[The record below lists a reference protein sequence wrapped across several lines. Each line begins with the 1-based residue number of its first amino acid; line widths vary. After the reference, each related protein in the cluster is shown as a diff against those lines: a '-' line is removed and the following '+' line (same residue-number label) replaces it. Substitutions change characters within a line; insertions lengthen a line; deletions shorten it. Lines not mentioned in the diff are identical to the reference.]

1 VLQLNGSKTSFCT
14 TDDGLQGSCSYY
26 LTTAVVCRRRAG
38 QQLCDDVWMRADI
51 SLAGKHADLKF
62 TVKYNGSDDN
72 PVRIQELPA
81 VFLSRKLGQLVF
93 YDGPE
98 PWQVDTCAGFASRK
112 TVIIT
117 FNNITTI
124 IITIVSSSSS
134 SSSSFFMLSI
144 SP

>member
-1 VLQLNGSKTSFCT
+1 
-14 TDDGLQGSCSYY
+14 
-26 LTTAVVCRRRAG
+26 
-38 QQLCDDVWMRADI
+38 MRADI

-98 PWQVDTCAGFASRK
+98 PWQVGARAGFSFRT
-112 TVIIT
+112 TVIVTI
-117 FNNITTI
+117 NITTI
-124 IITIVSSSSS
+124 IVTIVSSSSTS
-134 SSSSFFMLSI
+134 TSIMLM
-144 SP
+144 